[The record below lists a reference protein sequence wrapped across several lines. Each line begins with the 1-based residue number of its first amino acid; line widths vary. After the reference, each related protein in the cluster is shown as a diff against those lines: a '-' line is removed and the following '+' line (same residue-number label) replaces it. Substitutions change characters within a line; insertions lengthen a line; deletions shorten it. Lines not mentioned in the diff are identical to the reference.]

1 MSLDA
6 VLRSAITGLNAS
18 QAALRVT
25 STNIANV
32 NTPGYA
38 RQEVQFATTVV
49 GNETAGVEISGIRR
63 IVDAFLQGELVNAT
77 ANASYHERQAELHDK
92 LQTVLG
98 RPDGGNTLAARLDK
112 MFASL
117 AETAV
122 EPSDIARR
130 IGAVS
135 DIQTLADDID
145 RIARQVNTLRADA
158 DRQIASDI
166 NTINA
171 ALEEIFELN
180 PLINEQM
187 LIGGETS
194 GLEERR
200 QQAINRIADIVDIR
214 VITQPDGFVNI
225 ATRSGLVLL
234 DKTQR
239 QLQYTPNGQVDTS
252 SQFNQ
257 ITVNKVDSI
266 TGVVA
271 STGDPLYPGLR
282 SGSLKGLLDMRD
294 KELPEILSSLG
305 ELSSRVID
313 QLNAAHNDNSRVP
326 APNALTGRNVGAL
339 GTDPHG
345 FTGDATFVVLDA
357 NNEIVSQYT
366 VNLDNPALVT
376 LNDVIADVNGNL
388 TGGTLALTNGVM
400 SLTATAG
407 TNGVAIQQSAADPSS
422 RGGRGFAHYFGMN
435 DLMEARGPAHFDT
448 GLTTAAGH
456 GFGATGTVSISLQ
469 GPGAQVA
476 TTYTLNFASVG
487 GTVNNVLSDL
497 NTNFAGFATFGLDG
511 NGKLTVT
518 PAAGFGDYVINV
530 SSDSTGRGTT
540 GVTFSEFFG
549 LGERHRQDAAFNVKL
564 KDAIKAD
571 PNLLALAKV
580 DLTAGAGVPALT
592 TGDNRGA
599 LALQAAET
607 AAVGFDAAGDLTSIT
622 TTLAS
627 YAGALLS
634 TVGQEADKVSNLSQD
649 RETLRAEIEAKREQI
664 SGVNLDEELA
674 NMIIYQ
680 QSYNAAAR
688 MITTANEMFDALLSV
703 T

>member
-6 VLRSAITGLNAS
+6 VLRSAISGLNAS
-18 QAALRVT
+18 QAALRIT

-32 NTPGYA
+32 NTPGYT

-49 GNETAGVEISGIRR
+49 DNETAGVKVSGIRR
-63 IVDAFLQGELVNAT
+63 VVDAFLQGELVSANANAT
-77 ANASYHERQAELHDK
+77 YYDRQNDLHDK

-98 RPDGGNTLAARLDK
+98 RPDGDNTLAARLDRA
-112 MFASL
+112 FAAL

-122 EPSDIARR
+122 EPGDIARR
-130 IGAVS
+130 MGAVT
-135 DIQTLADDID
+135 DLQTLADDID
-145 RIARQVNTLRADA
+145 RIARQINTLRADA

-171 ALEEIFELN
+171 ALEEIFQLN

-187 LIGGETS
+187 LVGGETG

-200 QQAINRIADIVDIR
+200 QQAINRIGDIVDIR

-239 QLQYTPNGQVDTS
+239 KLQYTPTGQVDTS

-271 STGDPLYPGLR
+271 STGDALYPGLK

-294 KELPEILSSLG
+294 KELPEVLSSLG
-305 ELSSRVID
+305 ELSARVID
-313 QLNAAHNDNSRVP
+313 GLNAAHNDNSRVP

-339 GTDPHG
+339 GTDAHG

-357 NNEIVSQYT
+357 NNQITSQYT

-376 LNDVIADVNGNL
+376 LNDVISNVNANL

-407 TNGVAIQQSAADPSS
+407 TSGVAIQQSTADPSG

-448 GLTTAAGH
+448 GLTTTAGH
-456 GFGATGTVSISLQ
+456 GFGSTGTVSISLQ

-476 TTYTLNFASVG
+476 TSYTLNFASVG

-497 NTNFAGFATFGLDG
+497 NTSFTGFATFGLDS

-518 PAAGFGDYVINV
+518 PASGFQDYVVNV
-530 SSDSTGRGTT
+530 SSDSTARGAT

-549 LGERHRQDAAFNVKL
+549 LGERHRQDAAFNVKV
-564 KDAIKAD
+564 KSAIKSD

-580 DLTAGAGVPALT
+580 DLTAGAGVAALT

-599 LALQAAET
+599 LSLRAVET
-607 AAVGFDAAGDLTSIT
+607 SSIAFDAAGDLTSIT

-627 YAGALLS
+627 YAGSLLS
-634 TVGQEADKVSNLSQD
+634 TVGQEADKISNLAQD

-674 NMIIYQ
+674 NMIVYQ

-688 MITTANEMFDALLSV
+688 MITAANEMFDALLSV

>member
-38 RQEVQFATTVV
+38 RQEVQFNTTVV

-63 IVDAFLQGELVNAT
+63 VVDAFLQGELVSAT
-77 ANASYHERQAELHDK
+77 ANAAYHERQAGLHDK

-98 RPDGGNTLAARLDK
+98 RPDSGNTLAARLDQ

-145 RIARQVNTLRADA
+145 RIARQINTLRADA

-187 LIGGETS
+187 LVGGETA

-239 QLQYTPNGQVDTS
+239 QLQYTPTGQVDTS

-271 STGDPLYPGLR
+271 ATGDPLYPGLR

-366 VNLDNPALVT
+366 VDLDNPALVT
-376 LNDVIADVNGNL
+376 LDDVIADVNANL
-388 TGGTLALTNGVM
+388 AGGTLALTNGVM
-400 SLTATAG
+400 SLTATVGA
-407 TNGVAIQQSAADPSS
+407 NGVAIQQSTADPSS

-469 GPGAQVA
+469 GPGAQTA

-518 PAAGFGDYVINV
+518 PAAGYEDYVINV

-627 YAGALLS
+627 YAGSLLS